1 MFKRFIEVFI
11 CGPIFIIGILL
22 NIIIVASTLI
32 WGPIY
37 YIFTGNDPLQEE
49 ISLYFCKLAG
59 DINDFI
65 LKHFNQ
71 QFEL

>member
-1 MFKRFIEVFI
+1 MFKRFIEVFV

-49 ISLYFCKLAG
+49 ISLYFCKLAR
-59 DINDFI
+59 DISDFI
-65 LKHFNQ
+65 LKHFN
-71 QFEL
+71 

>member
-1 MFKRFIEVFI
+1 MFKRFIEVFV

-49 ISLYFCKLAG
+49 ISLYFCKLALVY
-59 DINDFI
+59 DLRFT
-65 LKHFNQ
+65 LFVA
-71 QFEL
+71 